1 MTRKQNGLIF
11 YNGPI
16 RNLSPNEDPDFIL
29 LELRDGFP
37 QLRVDH
43 GSGERKLRIDGK
55 DSAGIKQL
63 NALNDGNWHRID
75 IYRSGK
81 VGTCRRYK

>member
-1 MTRKQNGLIF
+1 MTRKQDGVIF

-16 RNLSPNEDPDFIL
+16 RSLSQDEDGDFIL
-29 LELRDGFP
+29 LELKGGFP
-37 QLRVDH
+37 ELRIDH
-43 GSGERKLRIDGK
+43 GSGERKLRLDGK

-75 IYRSGK
+75 IFRYGK
-81 VGTCRRYK
+81 VSIRFCY